1 MSTVKSDLRYT
12 VDHDWVNSDSPA
24 RVGISDYAQNQLGEI
39 VYAELPEVGD
49 EVTAGEECAE
59 LESTKSVAELQAP
72 VTGTVAEVNEALLD
86 NPELINDDPYG
97 EGWLYSVT
105 LSAEGPLKTAEE
117 YAEVVGGTVE

>member
-24 RVGISDYAQNQLGEI
+24 RVGISDYAQNQLGEN
-39 VYAELPEVGD
+39 VYAELTEDGD

-59 LESTKSVAELQAP
+59 LEPTKQVDKLQPP

-105 LSAEGPLKTAEE
+105 VSADGPLKTAEE

>member
-105 LSAEGPLKTAEE
+105 VSAEGPLKTAEE
-117 YAEVVGGTVE
+117 YAEVVGSTVE

>member
-105 LSAEGPLKTAEE
+105 VSAEGPLKTAEE

>member
-105 LSAEGPLKTAEE
+105 VSAEGPLKSADE
-117 YAEVVGGTVE
+117 YAEIVGDTVE

>member
-39 VYAELPEVGD
+39 VYAELPEAGD

-105 LSAEGPLKTAEE
+105 VSAEGPLKTAEE